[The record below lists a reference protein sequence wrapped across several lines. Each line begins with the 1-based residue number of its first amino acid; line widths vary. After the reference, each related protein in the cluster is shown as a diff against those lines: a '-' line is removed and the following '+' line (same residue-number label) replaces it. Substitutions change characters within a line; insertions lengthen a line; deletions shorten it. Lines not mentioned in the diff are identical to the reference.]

1 MPQNKLNSMFTL
13 KDKNIVITGSL
24 GLLGTQFSNA
34 VAEHGGN
41 PILIDLDQKKLNIQ
55 ANSIKKKYD
64 VRCTGYSIDIT
75 NESNFTNKINL
86 IVSEFKKIDGLINN
100 AANNPKVED
109 SKNSFNRVENFDLKI
124 WNDDLDVG
132 LRGSFLCI
140 KYFGTEIS
148 KNLKGGSIINISS
161 DLGLIAPD
169 QSLYKIEGLPDN
181 LQPVKPVTYS
191 VIKTGV
197 IGLTRYIATYWA
209 DKNVRCNALCPGGV
223 ENNQDPDFIAKLN
236 SKIPMNR
243 MANKDEYKGSII
255 YLLSDASSYV
265 NGAVIAADGGRS
277 AW

>member
-1 MPQNKLNSMFTL
+1 MFSL
-13 KDKNIVITGSL
+13 KNKNIVVTGSL
-24 GLLGTQFSNA
+24 GLLGREFVESI
-34 VAEHGGN
+34 AEYQGN
-41 PILIDLDQKKLNIQ
+41 LILIDLDQSKLDEQAKKIETKYNI
-55 ANSIKKKYD
+55 KCK
-64 VRCTGYSIDIT
+64 GYSLDISK
-75 NESNFTNKINL
+75 ESNFQKKIKVILN
-86 IVSEFKKIDGLINN
+86 EFKKIDGLINN

-169 QSLYKIEGLPDN
+169 QSLYKIDGLPDN

-243 MANKDEYKGSII
+243 MANKDEYKGSIVF
-255 YLLSDASSYV
+255 LLSDASSYV

-277 AW
+277 VW

>member
-1 MPQNKLNSMFTL
+1 MA
-13 KDKNIVITGSL
+13 KDDKGGVI
-24 GLLGTQFSNA
+24 
-34 VAEHGGN
+34 
-41 PILIDLDQKKLNIQ
+41 LNI
-55 ANSIKKKYD
+55 A
-64 VRCTGYSIDIT
+64 
-75 NESNFTNKINL
+75 
-86 IVSEFKKIDGLINN
+86 
-100 AANNPKVED
+100 
-109 SKNSFNRVENFDLKI
+109 
-124 WNDDLDVG
+124 
-132 LRGSFLCI
+132 
-140 KYFGTEIS
+140 
-148 KNLKGGSIINISS
+148 S
-161 DLGLIAPD
+161 DLSVIAPD
-169 QSLYKIEGLPDN
+169 QRIYEQKNLERK